1 MESNQKAY
9 TTCFEGLNKE
19 GFLPVL
25 QILVNGH
32 VKSNAVNEVQR
43 SRMAGEAQGEGRSA
57 ISLYF
62 GREAIASLNSFS
74 IKRQVK

>member
-1 MESNQKAY
+1 M
-9 TTCFEGLNKE
+9 
-19 GFLPVL
+19 L

-62 GREAIASLNSFS
+62 GREVIVSLASLQHKETSEIKQYWVLHLSF
-74 IKRQVK
+74 ICRV